1 MSKTFFG
8 GFFYKIKFSLAVK
21 YLMSNIQGGVGWVRC
36 GWLATGNNYSKQVT
50 SFKNTLIQ
58 VQVGIYTQ
66 DTIFIL
72 YLYRKI

>member
-1 MSKTFFG
+1 MSKTFLG

-21 YLMSNIQGGVGWVRC
+21 YLMSNIQGGVGWG

-50 SFKNTLIQ
+50 SFTNTLIQ

-72 YLYRKI
+72 YLHRKI